1 MKIYKFIIFLAILT
15 AAIFL
20 NIYSLKIGWFYF
32 IGLFLAIWFAYS
44 FFANFIIKFY
54 KKKRG
59 LPQEKYAYAFPD
71 AMARMMKK
79 VDMRTQLES
88 GLLSMFFI
96 LCGMIAFDIYIIFF
110 MGVSWWFKGLALFN
124 SFWGCV
130 FLLTSLIGQYQS
142 YVTYLQ
148 TIESLNSEQL
158 SGSILKVNNE
168 QLLKGG
174 L

>member
-20 NIYSLKIGWFYF
+20 NIYFLKISWFYF
-32 IGLFLAIWFAYS
+32 TGLFLALWLAYS
-44 FFANFIIKFY
+44 FLANFAIKFY

-71 AMARMMKK
+71 VMAKMMKK

-96 LCGMIAFDIYIIFF
+96 LCGMIAFDIYIVFF
-110 MGVSWWFKGLALFN
+110 MAASWWFKGLALFN

-130 FLLTSLIGQYQS
+130 FLLTSIIGQYQS

-148 TIESLNSEQL
+148 TVESLQSEQL
-158 SGSILKVNNE
+158 SSSILKVNNE
-168 QLLKGG
+168 QLKGG